1 MLRYLSD
8 TCVSGVLGAFAI
20 IGERADADNVYNQD
34 QVPARS
40 QNVTLP
46 NQQNS
51 NSRAEL
57 MHRCTLCRPLLFTA
71 GEMQN
76 SAEVC
81 RGQDPFV
88 AHIGSLPL
96 AACAGPASQRSMFHS
111 RATARSLDL
120 RSMRALIVAMI
131 SAIRCAIS
139 RLTWRALSI
148 SRHAGRLLNASLDI
162 SRVASDIRRAAS
174 ATRRILSRTGSRG
187 IRNLPVRANSI
198 RSSTKTI
205 A

>member
-57 MHRCTLCRPLLFTA
+57 MHRCDSKLSQPCVLL
-71 GEMQN
+71 
-76 SAEVC
+76 
-81 RGQDPFV
+81 RFV
-88 AHIGSLPL
+88 ALCGDQLSMLRAVPMTERFHPDYRIEARL
-96 AACAGPASQRSMFHS
+96 AWA
-111 RATARSLDL
+111 
-120 RSMRALIVAMI
+120 
-131 SAIRCAIS
+131 
-139 RLTWRALSI
+139 
-148 SRHAGRLLNASLDI
+148 
-162 SRVASDIRRAAS
+162 
-174 ATRRILSRTGSRG
+174 
-187 IRNLPVRANSI
+187 
-198 RSSTKTI
+198 
-205 A
+205 